1 MAIAPSQGAL
11 LSRWSRHAADS
22 SDPLF
27 RSAAAQTKGTP
38 HQPQLG
44 RRGRVI
50 VAFMVGL
57 ARKGLHVLPAIV
69 LLPYVACA
77 FRRLQRGDAFQ
88 EQLFSSSP
96 LG

>member
-11 LSRWSRHAADS
+11 RSRWSRHAAER
-22 SDPLF
+22 SDALF
-27 RSAAAQTKGTP
+27 RSAAAQTKGTSN
-38 HQPQLG
+38 QPQLD

-50 VAFMVGL
+50 VACMVGL

-77 FRRLQRGDAFQ
+77 FRRLQRLDPSQ
-88 EQLFSSSP
+88 ELMLSQSP
-96 LG
+96 